1 MVNAKT
7 CQLVCAAWLA
17 GAATAGYAQHAAND
31 YPAKPIRL
39 IVPYPPGGTT
49 DFVARE
55 IANKLGETW
64 GRQVVIDNRPGA
76 GTLIGLN
83 MGARSAPDGYT
94 ITFGT
99 SAGLAVNPALGVKM
113 PFDPRRDFAPIGLM
127 VYVPYLLVVNP
138 ALPVRNI
145 KELIELAK
153 AQPGK
158 LNFASPG
165 VGTPNHLGIELLNIV
180 AGVKF
185 VHVPYKGG
193 ATAVTDLVAGQVQ
206 VLFSGTPQV
215 SSFVKA
221 GRLRVIAVAT
231 TKPTRV
237 APEFPPLADTY
248 PGFDCN
254 TWYGLLAPART
265 PPPIIAKF
273 NAELNRVLTD
283 AGVVQRLLDQ
293 GVEATPGTPAAFRD
307 LIAAET
313 ERWRTVIKSAGIT
326 PDAAQ

>member
-1 MVNAKT
+1 MIKAYAEFCCTVLLA
-7 CQLVCAAWLA
+7 CAAVA
-17 GAATAGYAQHAAND
+17 SHAQSAAD
-31 YPAKPIRL
+31 YPTKPVRL

-55 IANKLGETW
+55 IANKLGEAW

-83 MGARSAPDGYT
+83 MGAKAASDGYT

-99 SAGLAVNPALGVKM
+99 SAGLAVSPALGVKM

-145 KELIELAK
+145 KELIDLAK
-153 AQPGK
+153 TQPGK

-206 VLFSGTPQV
+206 ILFSGTPQV
-215 SSFVKA
+215 SAFVKT

-265 PPPIIAKF
+265 SPAIVNKF

-283 AGVVQRLLDQ
+283 AGVIQRLLDQ

>member
-1 MVNAKT
+1 MIKAYAEFCCTVLLA
-7 CQLVCAAWLA
+7 CAAVA
-17 GAATAGYAQHAAND
+17 SHAQSAAD
-31 YPAKPIRL
+31 YPAKPVRL

-55 IANKLGETW
+55 IANKLGEAW

-83 MGARSAPDGYT
+83 MGAKAASDGYT

-138 ALPVRNI
+138 TLPVRNI
-145 KELIELAK
+145 KELIDLAK
-153 AQPGK
+153 TQPGK

-206 VLFSGTPQV
+206 ILFSGTPQV
-215 SSFVKA
+215 SAFVKT

-265 PPPIIAKF
+265 SPAIVNKF
-273 NAELNRVLTD
+273 NAELNRVLAD
-283 AGVVQRLLDQ
+283 AGVIQRLLDQ
-293 GVEATPGTPAAFRD
+293 GVEATPVTPAAFRD